1 MITSKYLLSSAVF
14 WLCEQQ
20 THYYGYMKC
29 LHVNKS
35 LSHEGEWWK
44 NMEQLSGVLLLR
56 TEVCFGQRRVGERVL
71 CGGSGFGGVESQR
84 SDKCFFRACSLIS

>member
-1 MITSKYLLSSAVF
+1 
-14 WLCEQQ
+14 
-20 THYYGYMKC
+20 
-29 LHVNKS
+29 
-35 LSHEGEWWK
+35 
-44 NMEQLSGVLLLR
+44 MEQLSGVLLLR